1 MTKTTFKQA
10 DVERAIRS
18 ARASGMK
25 VETIEVV
32 TPDGVTIRVS
42 GEKKCNVNRG
52 DEAPTESSNEW
63 DEALKRCDKH

>member
-1 MTKTTFKQA
+1 MTRTTFKQA

-25 VETIEVV
+25 VEIVEVV

-42 GEKKCNVNRG
+42 GEGKCNGN
-52 DEAPTESSNEW
+52 PW
-63 DEALKRCDKH
+63 DEVLNSDDADPKARS